1 MHPTS
6 CHPTLPYP
14 ETGYGS
20 NTAWQRRAYA
30 NNALFYFGQVDVD
43 SARGAAESA
52 KRVQIDSPSAA
63 WSFYLHELRRFRE
76 EHGSLDVPFKW
87 RDPSGDF
94 SNAFA
99 KWVHAQP
106 GLFALRRLAPQ
117 QARRLLRLQYS
128 ACMCVQA
135 YG

>member
-1 MHPTS
+1 
-6 CHPTLPYP
+6 
-14 ETGYGS
+14 
-20 NTAWQRRAYA
+20 
-30 NNALFYFGQVDVD
+30 
-43 SARGAAESA
+43 
-52 KRVQIDSPSAA
+52 
-63 WSFYLHELRRFRE
+63 
-76 EHGSLDVPFKW
+76 LDVPFKW
-87 RDPSGDF
+87 RDPAGDF